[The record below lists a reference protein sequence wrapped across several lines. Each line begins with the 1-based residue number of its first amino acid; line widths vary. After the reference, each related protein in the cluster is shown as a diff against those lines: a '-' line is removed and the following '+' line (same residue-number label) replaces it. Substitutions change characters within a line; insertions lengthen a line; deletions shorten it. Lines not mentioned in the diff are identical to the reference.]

1 MSKKSKNR
9 AKQAA
14 RISAKEHEQAHR
26 TAAEEDARK
35 YGEVLFSASY
45 FLDEESADNAAELY
59 GQGHVRDLC
68 LVALVVGMVAL
79 VVNFMVGFN
88 IMVFCIALIMA
99 ISGATASGNWKS
111 VTMWALMGTN
121 LGDSKEDLNR
131 HNVVTPTEVI
141 VEGPGAEVSRWPLRS
156 LKHVRHNEH
165 GCLAMFG
172 KSRVAYFPASQMSVS
187 RLRELQ
193 QFLEG
198 QL

>member
-14 RISAKEHEQAHR
+14 RISAKEHEEAHR
-26 TAAEEDARK
+26 TTAEEDARK
-35 YGEVLFSASY
+35 YGEVLFSTSY
-45 FLDEESADNAAELY
+45 FLDEASADNAAELY
-59 GQGHVRDLC
+59 GEGHARDLC
-68 LVALVVGMVAL
+68 LVALVVGVVVL
-79 VVNFMVGFN
+79 VVNFMMGFN
-88 IMVFCIALIMA
+88 IVAFIFALILSV
-99 ISGATASGNWKS
+99 SGATASGNWKS

-141 VEGPGAEVSRWPLRS
+141 VEGPGAEVARFPLKS
-156 LKHVRHNEH
+156 LRHVRHNEH

-172 KSRVAYFPASQMSVS
+172 KARVAYFPAGQMSVS

-193 QFLEG
+193 QFLEQ